1 MTLDGKIATY
11 TGNSKW
17 ITGEASRKSVHELR
31 KKYSAILVGINTVK
45 QDNPMLNCRIE
56 ENVDPIR
63 IICDTNLDIPI
74 ESNIVKT
81 AKDIRTIVAYSN
93 EPNNNKIEQLLSNK
107 VELLKIPYNNG
118 IDLKILM
125 ETLGKMQIDSVLI
138 EGGGNINAS
147 ALSAGIVN
155 KVYAYIAPK
164 IIGGKESLSPVT
176 GKGIEYM
183 KDSINLKNLSVEKI
197 DEDVL
202 ITGYIK

>member
-1 MTLDGKIATY
+1 
-11 TGNSKW
+11 
-17 ITGEASRKSVHELR
+17 
-31 KKYSAILVGINTVK
+31 
-45 QDNPMLNCRIE
+45 MLNCRIE

-63 IICDTNLDIPI
+63 IICDTNLDIPLDC
-74 ESNIVKT
+74 NIIKT
-81 AKDIRTIVAYSN
+81 AKDIRTIVVYSN
-93 EPNNNKIEQLLSNK
+93 KPNNNKIEQLLSNK

-118 IDLKILM
+118 IDLRILM
-125 ETLGKMQIDSVLI
+125 ETLGKMQMDSVLI

-164 IIGGKESLSPVT
+164 IVGGKESLSPVT

-183 KDSINLKNLSVEKI
+183 KDAINLKNLSLEKI